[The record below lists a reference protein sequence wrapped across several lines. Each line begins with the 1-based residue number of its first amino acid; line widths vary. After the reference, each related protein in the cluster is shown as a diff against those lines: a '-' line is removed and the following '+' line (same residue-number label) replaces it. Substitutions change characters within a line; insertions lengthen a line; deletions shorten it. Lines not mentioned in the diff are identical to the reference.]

1 MTDRRH
7 FIKTIA
13 GIPALLA
20 LQTAFAAPDP
30 TRVALI
36 IGNAAYKQSPLE
48 NPTNDAAAM
57 RDLFTTAGFT
67 TDSLLNAKRTDL
79 LAAIDR
85 FTTAVQKAETKQALF
100 YYAGHGAQLDWRNY
114 LLPVDI
120 AVKTPEDVK
129 NQCVDLGIIL
139 GRLAK
144 LKDKTFIIILDACRD
159 DPFKGAY
166 RPEQK
171 GLSQFD
177 APVGSLLAYATSPGN
192 VAADGTGKNGLYT
205 EHLVRELSNRSARIE
220 DALKRVRLNVRLG
233 SNGEQIPWETTSLE
247 NDVFIFPDGHK
258 KLSEAELERFLEAEM
273 ETWARVK
280 NSRKAD
286 DWIAYL
292 KDYPNGRFAEIA
304 QNKLNRLLSETRKSV
319 ITAATPAVSPAA
331 TLAPQ
336 PSVVQKP
343 PQAAL
348 LILKAGGDMSFQVQA
363 SANPNSVGQFP
374 VGRRYSVGDEATAQ
388 LSDLLTGVVGNTLNL
403 RVTKVDDDND
413 RVELNNGAYV
423 WDTMGNRI
431 RDPESGTSDMVRQ
444 LVPAEF
450 YVGRKWTAAW
460 KQEHPRA
467 GKRTVE
473 MTLRIGTFETVEVP
487 AGKFQAFRIDGNGWA
502 NDNFGS
508 MSIEQRAWLVPGL
521 NFAVRSEAIARRGS
535 RLVQTD
541 RHELVSL
548 AQAHIA
554 SNCLVDRASTRS
566 IVIRSNCG
574 G

>member
-1 MTDRRH
+1 MTDRRQ
-7 FIKTIA
+7 FIKTLA
-13 GIPALLA
+13 GVPPLLA
-20 LQTAFAAPDP
+20 LQPAFAAPDP

-36 IGNAAYKQSPLE
+36 IGNAAYKQAPLE

-85 FTTAVQKAETKQALF
+85 FTTLVQKSETKQALF

-120 AVKTPEDVK
+120 AVRAPEDVK

-139 GRLAK
+139 GRLSK

-192 VAADGTGKNGLYT
+192 VAADGSGKNGLYT
-205 EHLVRELSNRSARIE
+205 ENLVRELSNRSAKIE
-220 DALKRVRLNVRLG
+220 DALKRVRLSVRLG
-233 SNGEQIPWETTSLE
+233 SNGDQIPWETTSLE
-247 NDVFIFPDGHK
+247 SDVFIFPEGQK
-258 KLSEAELERFLEAEM
+258 KLSEADMEKLLEAEM
-273 ETWARVK
+273 EAWSRVK
-280 NSRKAD
+280 SSRKAD

-304 QNKLNRLLSETRKSV
+304 QNRLTRLLGEARNTPV
-319 ITAATPAVSPAA
+319 ATAAPAS
-331 TLAPQ
+331 TTSSQ
-336 PSVVQKP
+336 PSTAPKP
-343 PQAAL
+343 PQAPL
-348 LILKAGGDMSFQVQA
+348 LILKPGGDMSFQVQA
-363 SANPNSVGQFP
+363 SANPNSAGQFP
-374 VGRRYSVGDEATAQ
+374 LGRKYSVGDEATMQ
-388 LSDLLTGVVGNTLNL
+388 LSDLLTGIVGKTQSL
-403 RVTKVDDDND
+403 RVTKVDEDND
-413 RVELNNGAYV
+413 RVELNDGAYI
-423 WDTMGNRI
+423 WDIMGNRI
-431 RDPESGTSDMVRQ
+431 TDPESGSSDTARQ
-444 LVPAEF
+444 FVPAEL

-460 KQEHPRA
+460 KQDHPRA
-467 GKRTVE
+467 GKRRVE
-473 MTLRIGTFETVEVP
+473 INLRIGAFETIDVP
-487 AGKFQAFRIDGNGWA
+487 AGKFQAFRVDSDGWA

-508 MSIEQRAWLVPGL
+508 ASFEGRIWIVPGL
-521 NFAVRSEAIARRGS
+521 NFPIRGESLVRRGN
-535 RLVQTD
+535 RLIQTD
-541 RHELVSL
+541 RLELVRLS
-548 AQAHIA
+548 QAHIA
-554 SNCLVDRASTRS
+554 SNCLMDRSNTRS
-566 IVIRSNCG
+566 LVIRSSCG